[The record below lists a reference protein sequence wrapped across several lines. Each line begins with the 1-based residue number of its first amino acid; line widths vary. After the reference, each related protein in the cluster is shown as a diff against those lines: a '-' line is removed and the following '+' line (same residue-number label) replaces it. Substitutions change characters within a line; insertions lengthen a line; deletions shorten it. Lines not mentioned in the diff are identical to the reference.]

1 VLSDQT
7 GGGPVA
13 GWRGLLRWES
23 ALVVCLVAVLLY
35 GSRVPHFMTST
46 NIFYIGLN
54 MGEIA
59 IMALPMTLIIMTG
72 EIDLSVASMLGLSST
87 LLGYLFH
94 HGWPIGLAMVV
105 VLAVGVAGGTLNGFL
120 VTRMKLPSIAVTI
133 GTLTLYRGIAEIILG
148 TGSVTGFPTWLTKI
162 GVVPIPHTKLAYS
175 IGIFVVLAVVFG
187 IILHATVVGRS
198 IFAIGLQSEAAQ
210 FSGIRVERIKFN
222 LFVLSGVISAFAGI
236 LWTLRFATSRYDAG
250 TGLELTV
257 VTIVLFGGVSIFGG
271 RGSIGGVVLAVVIVG
286 CIQEALTLK
295 NISADVQN
303 IVTGVLLLISVIVP
317 NSADGL
323 RRLRDQG
330 RTRRRG
336 RRARHAG
343 LPAPRPVGI
352 PAAAG
357 TTTSAGTTPAG
368 TTTSAGTTPAPA
380 AWPLAGTGPDASPA
394 APNTTPASP
403 TTHPVTP
410 TKSER

>member
-1 VLSDQT
+1 MSDQT

-323 RRLRDQG
+323 
-330 RTRRRG
+330 
-336 RRARHAG
+336 
-343 LPAPRPVGI
+343 
-352 PAAAG
+352 
-357 TTTSAGTTPAG
+357 
-368 TTTSAGTTPAPA
+368 
-380 AWPLAGTGPDASPA
+380 
-394 APNTTPASP
+394 
-403 TTHPVTP
+403 
-410 TKSER
+410 